1 MSGAEEVAPHAVVV
15 RLYFEE
21 AVKFSRSGI
30 FQLKTAAN
38 AVGLDSEE
46 KAVNLAGWLDFC
58 HAHQIKRRYRITE
71 RDLTSIFDMCAANNT
86 GAAEFVGKDQFQQC
100 LILLCSKVGIR
111 VSPTGQ
117 QLVPHGTAFDTM
129 VGVISLLDTELARPP
144 EPWKPLLSIVP
155 KMKTL
160 FKKVAKNDKDPIGA
174 LGKSA
179 YLVSNREFVAFYEE
193 QNLNGKYNAKIS
205 NHRLMSIFKKSQI
218 TDTSAA
224 QCDLKEFSFA
234 ILLLAIELGIL
245 SADAVEYYADTP
257 EGVLSMFDECD
268 AETGHI
274 LNIFV
279 LELLNI
285 SPHSA
290 ENSVVKPNRS
300 KNRVRN
306 QTLLGES
313 RVETEL
319 TEERLPVF
327 ERVVVEPEDGTL
339 SSKKIRE
346 IVSKGYIYRRSRTEV
361 YVADATDD
369 SACSG
374 FENGI
379 ARSKIVD
386 GDFNPILH
394 LLEDASIEVS

>member
-1 MSGAEEVAPHAVVV
+1 
-15 RLYFEE
+15 
-21 AVKFSRSGI
+21 
-30 FQLKTAAN
+30 
-38 AVGLDSEE
+38 
-46 KAVNLAGWLDFC
+46 
-58 HAHQIKRRYRITE
+58 
-71 RDLTSIFDMCAANNT
+71 
-86 GAAEFVGKDQFQQC
+86 

-111 VSPTGQ
+111 VSPTPTDQ
-117 QLVPHGTAFDTM
+117 QRPPVPHANAFDTM
-129 VGVISLLDTELARPP
+129 VGLISMLDTELAHPP

-319 TEERLPVF
+319 TEDRLPVY
-327 ERVVVEPEDGTL
+327 ERVVEYDEPEDGTL

-369 SACSG
+369 SACSE

-379 ARSKIVD
+379 ARCKIVD
-386 GDFNPILH
+386 GDFNPILD